1 MTLLADVIRRQRIHS
16 ACSDKNIILFL
27 LCPFFV
33 LHLAFHSILLFLLF
47 IFSPVCGPDY
57 FVTREIK
64 LTPFWAVCTR
74 IYRSIGPI
82 LSSDK
87 LERDTWQFLRS
98 QGIGAAET
106 NARIRFRLW
115 FRCFLQSDRRL
126 SRFSL
131 LSANSL
137 LRISASFSS
146 ACKWKSIAIG
156 YGRSLRFHESL
167 IICRTSREA
176 FSPIFIEFS
185 SFVFLTLQLSTTKI

>member
-33 LHLAFHSILLFLLF
+33 LHLAFHSSLPFLFF

-64 LTPFWAVCTR
+64 LAPFWAVCTR
-74 IYRSIGPI
+74 IYRPIGPI

-98 QGIGAAET
+98 QRTGATET
-106 NARIRFRLW
+106 NESIRFRLW
-115 FRCFLQSDRRL
+115 FLQSERRL
-126 SRFSL
+126 SRFSP

-137 LRISASFSS
+137 APNIDQLFE
-146 ACKWKSIAIG
+146 
-156 YGRSLRFHESL
+156 RS
-167 IICRTSREA
+167 
-176 FSPIFIEFS
+176 
-185 SFVFLTLQLSTTKI
+185 